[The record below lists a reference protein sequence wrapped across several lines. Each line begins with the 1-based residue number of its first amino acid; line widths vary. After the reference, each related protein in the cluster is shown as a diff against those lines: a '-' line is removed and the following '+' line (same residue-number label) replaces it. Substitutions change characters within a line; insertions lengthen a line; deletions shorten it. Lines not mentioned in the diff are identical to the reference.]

1 MRVFV
6 NGHFTEVDP
15 STIDSIC
22 WNKTSATI
30 QTVDGQMFNLSYYN
44 SGNRDLL
51 EAWTPNWQEL
61 SGYKPKSISWHL
73 LKQ

>member
-6 NGHFTEVDP
+6 DGQFADINPDE
-15 STIDSIC
+15 IDSIC

-30 QTVDGQMFNLSYYN
+30 ETVDGKIFDLSYYN
-44 SGNRDLL
+44 PGNRALL

-61 SGYKPKSISWHL
+61 SWYKSRL
-73 LKQ
+73 LPPYLIK